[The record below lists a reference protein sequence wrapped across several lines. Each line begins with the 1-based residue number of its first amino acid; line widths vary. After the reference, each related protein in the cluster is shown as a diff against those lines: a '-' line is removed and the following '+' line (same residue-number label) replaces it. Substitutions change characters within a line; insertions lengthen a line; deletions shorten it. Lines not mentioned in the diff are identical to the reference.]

1 MGSGKADQM
10 IERKEFLELLR
21 KWKDRDLIKVVT
33 GVRRCGKSTVL
44 EAFAN
49 RLAKEGV
56 PRNALLRM
64 DFESE
69 EFDGMRSVE
78 EARAW
83 LDAHRPAGM
92 RTMVFLDEVQR
103 LPDFERLVDGL
114 HHRGDTDV
122 YVTGSNARLL
132 SGELASH
139 LSGRY
144 VELPLQPL
152 SFREF
157 CEGTGRDPDAPA
169 TWRDF
174 TRFGAFPY
182 VQALGGDPVL
192 VDGYLEGLYNTVLVR
207 DILEKTGISD
217 ASRLRRVAR
226 YLFDNVGNL
235 TSVAKIADTLTSA
248 GTKTVYNTVDAYV
261 EALCAAYLFRRA
273 ERFDVKGREL
283 LKSGGKYY
291 AVDMGLRG
299 TVLSHRASDEGR
311 VLENVVFNE
320 LSRRGGGVFTGK
332 AGDREI
338 DFVVRNGG
346 ETAYFQVAATLRG
359 PGVLERELAP
369 LRAVDDNFP
378 KTVITLDP
386 IPRSTEDG
394 IICLHAVDF
403 LLGRA

>member
-1 MGSGKADQM
+1 M
-10 IERKEFLELLR
+10 IERKDFLDLLW
-21 KWKDRDLIKVVT
+21 KWKGHDLIKVVT

-44 EAFAN
+44 EAFAE
-49 RLAKEGV
+49 RLVERGTPKEAV
-56 PRNALLRM
+56 LRM

-69 EFDGMRSVE
+69 EFDGMESVE

-83 LDAHRPAGM
+83 LAARRPKRG
-92 RTMVFLDEVQR
+92 RTVVILDEVQR
-103 LPDFERLVDGL
+103 LPGFERLVDGL

-157 CEGTGRDPDAPA
+157 CEGAGRDPDAPA

-207 DILEKTGISD
+207 DILQRSGISD
-217 ASRLRRVAR
+217 AARLHRVAR

-248 GTKTVYNTVDAYV
+248 GAKTAYNTVAAYV
-261 EALCAAYLFRRA
+261 ESLCAAYLFRRA

-291 AVDMGLRG
+291 AVDTGLRG
-299 TVLSHRASDEGR
+299 TVLSHRAGDAGR

-320 LSRRGGGVFTGK
+320 LTRRWRGVFAGK
-332 AGDREI
+332 FGAGEI
-338 DFVVRNGG
+338 DFVARDGG
-346 ETAYFQVAATLRG
+346 ETAYFQVAETLRG
-359 PGVLERELAP
+359 PGILERELAP

-378 KTVITLDP
+378 KTVLTLDP
-386 IPRSTEDG
+386 IPRSTENG
-394 IICLHAVDF
+394 IVCMNAIDF
-403 LLGRA
+403 LLGR

>member
-1 MGSGKADQM
+1 M
-10 IERKEFLELLR
+10 IKRQAFLDLLWN
-21 KWKDRDLIKVVT
+21 WKDHDLIKVVT
-33 GVRRCGKSTVL
+33 GVRRCGKSTAL
-44 EAFAN
+44 AAFAE
-49 RLAKEGV
+49 RLVESGV
-56 PRNALLRM
+56 PRAAVLRM

-69 EFDGMRSVE
+69 ELDGMRSVE

-83 LDAHRPAGM
+83 LAARRPAGM
-92 RTMVFLDEVQR
+92 RTYVILDEVQR
-103 LPDFERLVDGL
+103 LPEFERLVDGL
-114 HHRGDTDV
+114 HRRGDTDV
-122 YVTGSNARLL
+122 YVTGSNAHLL
-132 SGELASH
+132 SGELATH

-144 VELPLQPL
+144 VELSLQPL

-157 CEGTGRDPDAPA
+157 CDGTERDPDAPS

-182 VQALGGDPVL
+182 VQSLRGDPVL

-207 DILEKTGISD
+207 DILQRSGVSD
-217 ASRLRRVAR
+217 ASRLHRVAR

-235 TSVAKIADTLTSA
+235 TSVAKIAGTLTSA
-248 GTKTVYNTVDAYV
+248 GAKTAYNTVDAYV

-291 AVDMGLRG
+291 AVDTGLRA
-299 TVLSHRASDEGR
+299 TVLSHRAGDAGR

-320 LSRRGGGVFTGK
+320 LARRWRGVFVGK
-332 AGDREI
+332 CGPGEI
-338 DFVVRNGG
+338 DFVARDGG
-346 ETAYFQVAATLRG
+346 ETAYFQVAETLRG
-359 PGVLERELAP
+359 PGILERELAP

-386 IPRSTEDG
+386 IPRSTENG
-394 IICLHAVDF
+394 IVCMNAIDF
-403 LLGRA
+403 LLSR

>member
-1 MGSGKADQM
+1 M
-10 IERKEFLELLR
+10 IARKSFLDLLWN
-21 KWKDRDLIKVVT
+21 WKDHDLIKVVT

-44 EAFAN
+44 EAFAE
-49 RLAKEGV
+49 RLMAEGV
-56 PRNALLRM
+56 PREAVLRM

-69 EFDGMRSVE
+69 ELDGMQGVG

-83 LDAHRPAGM
+83 LAARRPKGM
-92 RTMVFLDEVQR
+92 RTYVILDEVQR
-103 LPDFERLVDGL
+103 LPEFERLVDGL

-132 SGELASH
+132 SGELATH

-207 DILEKTGISD
+207 DILQRSGISD
-217 ASRLRRVAR
+217 AARLHRVAR

-248 GTKTVYNTVDAYV
+248 GAKTAYNTVDAYV

-291 AVDMGLRG
+291 AVDTGLRG
-299 TVLSHRASDEGR
+299 TVLSHRAGDAGR

-320 LSRRGGGVFTGK
+320 LVRRWRGVFIGK
-332 AGDREI
+332 FGAGEI
-338 DFVVRNGG
+338 DFVARDGG
-346 ETAYFQVAATLRG
+346 ETAYYQVAETLRG
-359 PGVLERELAP
+359 PGILERELAP

-386 IPRSTEDG
+386 IPRSTENG
-394 IICLHAVDF
+394 IVCMNAIDF
-403 LLGRA
+403 LLSR